1 MSNASDDLPEPLTP
15 VTTVIWFI
23 GMEKETFLRLLTRA
37 PLTCIESCDIDKLR
51 IIAENARDMKTSRF
65 LLRGFRRPREIAC
78 FALGKLERQVLEE
91 TWRLGEVSVRDIH
104 RAFEERIA
112 YTTLM
117 TTLDRLFKK
126 NLLARRK
133 DGRAFL
139 YSALVS
145 QDEFERGIKEDVV
158 DGLLG
163 HGADEVQP
171 VLACI
176 VDTITERDREL
187 LDELERLVQEKKR
200 ELNNA
205 NR

>member
-1 MSNASDDLPEPLTP
+1 MPTEMN
-15 VTTVIWFI
+15 
-23 GMEKETFLRLLTRA
+23 
-37 PLTCIESCDIDKLR
+37 
-51 IIAENARDMKTSRF
+51 TSRF

-91 TWRLGEVSVRDIH
+91 IWRLGEVTVRDVY
-104 RAFEERIA
+104 RAFDERIA

-139 YSALVS
+139 YAALVS
-145 QDEFERGIKEDVV
+145 QEDLDRGIKEDVV

-163 HGADEVQP
+163 QGADGVEP
-171 VLACI
+171 ILACI
-176 VDTITERDREL
+176 VDTLSERDREL
-187 LDELERLVQEKKR
+187 LDELDRLVQEKKR
-200 ELNNA
+200 EMR
-205 NR
+205 NRE

>member
-1 MSNASDDLPEPLTP
+1 MPA
-15 VTTVIWFI
+15 V
-23 GMEKETFLRLLTRA
+23 
-37 PLTCIESCDIDKLR
+37 
-51 IIAENARDMKTSRF
+51 MKTTRF

-91 TWRLGEVSVRDIH
+91 TWRLGEVSVRDVY
-104 RAFEERIA
+104 RAFGERVA

-126 NLLARRK
+126 NLLERRK

-139 YSALVS
+139 YAAAVS
-145 QDEFERGIKEDVV
+145 RDAFDRSIKEDVV

-163 HGADEVQP
+163 HGADEVEP

-176 VDTITERDREL
+176 VDTISERDREL
-187 LDELERLVQEKKR
+187 LDELDRLVQEKKR
-200 ELNNA
+200 EL
-205 NR
+205 RRKS

>member
-1 MSNASDDLPEPLTP
+1 
-15 VTTVIWFI
+15 
-23 GMEKETFLRLLTRA
+23 MEKETFLRLFTRA
-37 PLTCIESCDIDKLR
+37 PLTCIDSCDIDKPGM
-51 IIAENARDMKTSRF
+51 IAENGRDMKTSRF

-91 TWRLGEVSVRDIH
+91 TWRLGEVSVRDVH

-117 TTLDRLFKK
+117 TTLDRLYKK

-133 DGRAFL
+133 DGRAFV
-139 YSALVS
+139 YSAVVS
-145 QDEFERGIKEDVV
+145 QEEFERGIKEDVV

-200 ELNNA
+200 ELE
-205 NR
+205 RS

>member
-1 MSNASDDLPEPLTP
+1 MNTP
-15 VTTVIWFI
+15 
-23 GMEKETFLRLLTRA
+23 
-37 PLTCIESCDIDKLR
+37 
-51 IIAENARDMKTSRF
+51 RF
-65 LLRGFRRPREIAC
+65 LLRGFRPPREIAS

-91 TWRLGEVSVRDIH
+91 TWRLGEVSVRDVY

-117 TTLDRLFKK
+117 TTLDRLYKK
-126 NLLARRK
+126 NLLERRK

-139 YSALVS
+139 YAAVVS
-145 QDEFERGIKEDVV
+145 RDELDRGIKEDVV

-163 HGADEVQP
+163 HGADEVEP

-187 LDELERLVQEKKR
+187 LDELDRLVQEKKR
-200 ELNNA
+200 EL
-205 NR
+205 RRKK